1 MRRLKELEFLILLVL
16 DTVKKPIPFR
26 RKTYLRG

>member
-1 MRRLKELEFLILLVL
+1 MRRLKELEVLTLLVL
-16 DTVKKPIPFR
+16 DTDEKSIPFR